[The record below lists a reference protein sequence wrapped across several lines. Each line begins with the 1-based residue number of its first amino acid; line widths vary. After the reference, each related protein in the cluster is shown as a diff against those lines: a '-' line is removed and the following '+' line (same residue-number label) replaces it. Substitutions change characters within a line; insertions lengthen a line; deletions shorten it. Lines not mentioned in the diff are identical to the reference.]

1 MTKINFNTFKEG
13 KAEGLVCVANISEE
27 LTSVTGNKY
36 VNVMFL
42 GEEGSSKTS
51 SLFYSKEEI
60 ENVIPV
66 KTVLNAEFCYKNGF
80 LNMVR
85 STIVTNVTYKDFIV
99 TSPIP
104 PETCIERII
113 KTCEILKN
121 SEYGNSSEITLY
133 DLVKE
138 VILEHKDMIS
148 ITPGSATNHHTYIGG
163 LAYHMYKNMMIS
175 FKILGIEGIDG
186 KSVYDVD
193 KEVVI
198 TAAILCNI
206 NKIFTITSGELSF
219 ENNDFYFLRN
229 ICELNVDIV
238 EAIRAKNNQ
247 IINPKKLESLYI
259 CLRSFLG
266 RRNWGS
272 AINCV
277 TEESYIVSLINEF
290 DCNMSLYEKKKA
302 QTPKGTISDYDVEL
316 HTRIYNI

>member
-1 MTKINFNTFKEG
+1 MKINFNTFKEG
-13 KAEGLVCVANISEE
+13 KIEGLVCVANISEE

-42 GEEGSSKTS
+42 GEEGSSKTA

-60 ENVIPV
+60 EKAMPV

-80 LNMVR
+80 INMVK

-99 TSPIP
+99 TTPMP
-104 PETCIERII
+104 PEVCIDRII

-121 SEYGNSSEITLY
+121 SQYGNSSEYTTLY
-133 DLVKE
+133 DLAKE
-138 VILEHKDMIS
+138 VILKNKEKIL
-148 ITPGSATNHHTYIGG
+148 ITPGSATNHHSYIGG
-163 LAYHMYKNMMIS
+163 LAYHIYKIMMIS
-175 FKILGIEGIDG
+175 FKVLGIEGTDG
-186 KSVYDVD
+186 NSVYDVD

-198 TAAILCNI
+198 TSSILCNI
-206 NKIFTITSGELSF
+206 NKIYTINSGELSF

-229 ICELNVDIV
+229 VCELNVDIV
-238 EAIRAKNNQ
+238 DAVRMENNM
-247 IINPKKLESLYI
+247 IINSKKLEGLYI

-266 RRNWGS
+266 RRNWGA

-277 TEESYIVSLINEF
+277 TEESYLVSLINEF

-302 QTPKGTISDYDVEL
+302 QTPKGTISEYDNEL